1 MGGPVKCL
9 HHPFILAH
17 LLPCWRTSFTVVQ
30 TLWQLSHVLEP
41 ALICAQDRLSMAKL
55 PILMVSGKCQS
66 GCIVHGLLCPYVFSA
81 SICESSP
88 SLLLVCHLQHQ
99 VSKCQW
105 HICKHPCHQ
114 LRVLSQISYVFSFK
128 AIQTCFQM
136 YFVSFSH
143 ILAFPTA
150 AGTDHKTIWTAK
162 DVKLNAEHTDG
173 VINTLA
179 WLS

>member
-17 LLPCWRTSFTVVQ
+17 LLPCRRTFFTVVQ

-66 GCIVHGLLCPYVFSA
+66 SCIVHGLLCPYVFSA

-88 SLLLVCHLQHQ
+88 SRLVVCHLQHQ

-114 LRVLSQISYVFSFK
+114 LRVLSQISNL
-128 AIQTCFQM
+128 CFQFQSNSNM
-136 YFVSFSH
+136 FPSVFCLLFSHPSFSNSCRDRSQNH
-143 ILAFPTA
+143 MN
-150 AGTDHKTIWTAK
+150 GQRC
-162 DVKLNAEHTDG
+162 
-173 VINTLA
+173 
-179 WLS
+179 